1 MYHFRGVTLSF
12 TKRKWQT
19 YECLVSKAP
28 WRGGSPPPFG
38 RVGVGFTL
46 HRNTLSSKKLH
57 HTVKFFY
64 LLQHL
69 YNTTFHTSRNVSS
82 FIYRNIYSMKYLA
95 VWKYVC
101 TFAFSSEIKRESMEQ
116 QLEKNNQQRSLF
128 RSHPQ
133 MYDVRVACSWI
144 VREFW
149 SLLHY

>member
-1 MYHFRGVTLSF
+1 MYRLRGVTLSF

-82 FIYRNIYSMKYLA
+82 FTSQNIYCMKYLA
-95 VWKYVC
+95 VWKNVC
-101 TFAFSSEIKRESMEQ
+101 THSFFVERLQDYRITPLFMRPSSGE
-116 QLEKNNQQRSLF
+116 LF
-128 RSHPQ
+128 FPLF
-133 MYDVRVACSWI
+133 MIIYKYLYI
-144 VREFW
+144 
-149 SLLHY
+149 YK